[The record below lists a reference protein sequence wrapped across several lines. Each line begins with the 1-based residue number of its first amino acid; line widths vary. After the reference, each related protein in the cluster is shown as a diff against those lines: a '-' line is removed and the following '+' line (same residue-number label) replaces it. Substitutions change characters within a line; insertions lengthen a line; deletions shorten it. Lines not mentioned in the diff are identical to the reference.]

1 MHSSDAFDQNYLER
15 TFLLHNI
22 FYWPER
28 KPYYLPGS
36 LFRDFSR
43 CVMIYLHPWPKIS
56 HLLIWGSLEIS
67 ICDSSQKEC
76 RLMTAVQFSS
86 WSSKTKLPVYPSS
99 AEDIYCSVSSS
110 TVPIFG
116 GSHKSSYLNLSPIPL
131 FPIYCLSQPPTLVG
145 IVWKSVEHFYQDNGG

>member
-1 MHSSDAFDQNYLER
+1 MHSSDAFNQNYLER

-22 FYWPER
+22 FYWPEG

-36 LFRDFSR
+36 LFRDSSR

-76 RLMTAVQFSS
+76 RLMTTVQF
-86 WSSKTKLPVYPSS
+86 
-99 AEDIYCSVSSS
+99 SSS
-110 TVPIFG
+110 TVPIFR
-116 GSHKSSYLNLSPIPL
+116 GSHRSSDLYLSPIPL
-131 FPIYCLSQPPTLVG
+131 FPIYCLSHPPTLAG
-145 IVWKSVEHFYQDNGG
+145 IVWKSVDHFYRDNGG